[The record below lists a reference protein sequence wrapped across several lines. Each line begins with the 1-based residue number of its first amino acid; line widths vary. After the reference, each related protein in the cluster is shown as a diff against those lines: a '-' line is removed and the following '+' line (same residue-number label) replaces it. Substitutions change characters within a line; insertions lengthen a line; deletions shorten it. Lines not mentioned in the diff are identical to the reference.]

1 MSFLNEDLLDRI
13 HSRAPRYDAENKF
26 PQEDFDELRDAGYF
40 SAFVPTEF
48 GGAGLSLAQIAAEQ
62 TRLAKAAP
70 GTALGINMHQ
80 IIVGLGRYMVRA
92 GRDEGEQILRDAR
105 DGHLFGFGISE
116 PGNDLVLFGST
127 AQAIPDG
134 NGGYSLTGT
143 KVFTSLSPAWTRL
156 LTFAADTNSED
167 GPKSVFVILDRERGG
182 FEIKDDW
189 YVLGMR
195 GTQSNTTLLQGAHV
209 DAGRVLGRVDPGP
222 SLDPIVLGI
231 FANFEILLAA
241 TYAGVG
247 ERAIE
252 VAAEAVKTRKSVLHQ
267 DVYANDPD
275 IRWRIA
281 EAGLTMEG
289 VGPRIRELCALVES
303 AEAPSLAWLPRLSAV
318 KNAASEASLRT
329 VEQCIRACGGS
340 SYYDKNELSRL
351 YRDVLAGLFQPSDQE
366 SLHSAWANLLLG
378 PVTTAD

>member
-1 MSFLNEDLLDRI
+1 MAFLSDELLGEI
-13 HSRAPRYDAENKF
+13 HSRAARYDAENTF
-26 PQEDFDELRDAGYF
+26 PEEDYDQLRNAGYYA
-40 SAFVPTEF
+40 AFVPEEF
-48 GGAGLSLAQIAAEQ
+48 GGSGLTLSEIAAEQ

-80 IIVGLGRYMVRA
+80 IIVGLGRMLVDA
-92 GRDEGEQILRDAR
+92 GRSEGEQILRDAA

-116 PGNDLVLFGST
+116 PGNDLVLFGSIT
-127 AQAIPDG
+127 DAKPTED
-134 NGGYSLTGT
+134 GGYEFTGT

-156 LTFAADTNSED
+156 LTFGADSESSD
-167 GPKSVFVILDRERGG
+167 APKSVFAILRREDGG
-182 FEIKDDW
+182 ITIKDDW

-195 GTQSNTTLLQGAHV
+195 GTQSNTTLLEGAGV
-209 DAGRVLGRVDPGP
+209 KAEQVLGRVDPGP
-222 SLDPIVLGI
+222 NLDPVVLGI

-252 VAAEAVKTRKSVLHQ
+252 VAVDHVKKRRSVMNQ
-267 DVYANDPD
+267 TVYANDPA
-275 IRWRIA
+275 IRWRLA
-281 EAGLTMEG
+281 EAALLMNA
-289 VGPRIRELCALVES
+289 VGPQIREMAALVES
-303 AEAPSLAWLPRLSAV
+303 DAEPNLGWLPRLSAV
-318 KNAASEASLRT
+318 KNAASEASLRV

-366 SLHSAWANLLLG
+366 SLHGAWANMLLG
-378 PVTTAD
+378 PVGD